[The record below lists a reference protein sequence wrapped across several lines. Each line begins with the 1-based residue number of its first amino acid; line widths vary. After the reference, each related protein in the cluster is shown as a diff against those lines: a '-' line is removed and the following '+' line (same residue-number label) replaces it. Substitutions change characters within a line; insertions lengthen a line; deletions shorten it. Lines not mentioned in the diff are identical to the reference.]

1 MSDAA
6 ILDMARDAV
15 TDKVVSFMDEMDE
28 AVKRGADAMQAFME
42 DNKVKAT
49 FAETGIIILYGDA
62 LSNKAT
68 DHGKFKVCLTSGH
81 KDTLKL
87 LLQEALKV
95 LEEPNG

>member
-6 ILDMARDAV
+6 ILDMMSDAA

-49 FAETGIIILYGDA
+49 FAETGVIILYGDT